1 MLGLKTKIKLR
12 QVIQGLHSENL
23 LHSDIEILHFFSPSL
38 RFLWLSLESDGI
50 QDALQVNQVVQ
61 DPLHVPDG
69 PITRLRANKIKKA
82 MNGLVQRTMTET
94 ILGQQSK
101 SIASWKISLRDEE
114 PAVVHYLQ
122 VIETQVQD
130 WRHEDICGHI
140 VFYMWA

>member
-1 MLGLKTKIKLR
+1 MHQIRSSTKDQKT
-12 QVIQGLHSENL
+12 
-23 LHSDIEILHFFSPSL
+23 
-38 RFLWLSLESDGI
+38 SDGI

-101 SIASWKISLRDEE
+101 SITSWKISLPDEE
-114 PAVVHYLQ
+114 PAMVHYLQ

-130 WRHEDICGHI
+130 
-140 VFYMWA
+140 